1 MLMCKGADNVMLARV
16 KPVAVNPAHAVS
28 SSPGREEDA
37 DGHGVL
43 RTHLRLFANE
53 GLRTLVLA
61 QREISQEEY
70 DDWRPRFEEA
80 SNALSGRNEALA
92 AVAEQI
98 ESNLTMV
105 GATAIEDKLQD
116 GVPAAIASLARGGIK
131 IWVLTGDKEETA
143 INIGYACNLLR
154 ENMKLIL
161 VNGRT
166 TEAIRTQL
174 GKLLALPEIS
184 EMVRRGQ
191 CSEDLA
197 LVVDGEALSRVLDV
211 DALSTQ
217 LYNLAQCCSAV
228 VACRVS
234 PAQKASIV
242 QVSGGVRCER
252 RSSDC
257 CMLCTVCDT
266 QYEVDSGDRLGDVV
280 V

>member
-43 RTHLRLFANE
+43 RSHLRLFANE

-98 ESNLTMV
+98 ESSLTMV

-166 TEAIRTQL
+166 SEAICTQL

-242 QVSGGVRCER
+242 QVSG
-252 RSSDC
+252 DH
-257 CMLCTVCDT
+257 L
-266 QYEVDSGDRLGDVV
+266 Y
-280 V
+280 